1 MANGKMHLVSY
12 YASVTNLMV
21 NVNEFVDVQN
31 LSYFSGGITIE
42 IRGGQVFSLKIN
54 FFKQQFRSFLKIN

>member
-1 MANGKMHLVSY
+1 MNGKWENAFGIIWY
-12 YASVTNLMV
+12 YASVTNSMV

-42 IRGGQVFSLKIN
+42 IREGAS
-54 FFKQQFRSFLKIN
+54 FFFENKLIQATI

>member
-1 MANGKMHLVSY
+1 MANGKMHLASY

-31 LSYFSGGITIE
+31 LSYSSGGITIK
-42 IRGGQVFSLKIN
+42 IKGGASF
-54 FFKQQFRSFLKIN
+54 FFKNKPFQATI

>member
-1 MANGKMHLVSY
+1 MANGKMHLASY

-31 LSYFSGGITIE
+31 LSYSSGGITIK
-42 IRGGQVFSLKIN
+42 IRGGGIIN
-54 FFKQQFRSFLKIN
+54 SS

>member
-1 MANGKMHLVSY
+1 MHLVSY

-31 LSYFSGGITIE
+31 LSYFSGGITIK
-42 IRGGQVFSLKIN
+42 IRGGASF
-54 FFKQQFRSFLKIN
+54 FFKNKLFQATI